1 MIENRISDR
10 AKILLIDEDTSISY
24 LIRRAMEK
32 ENYKI
37 YIAGSGKQGME
48 MSTGVCPDL
57 ILMDNKFSDM
67 EGITLI
73 QWFREWTDCPII
85 ILSERSSYLDKVEA
99 LYAGADDYMVKE
111 VPSGAKE
118 QALSSYTVAYDRQSS
133 ENTTINI
140 CGTQELSQDEI
151 TAMHSSTTDPGELAK
166 LYDKVF
172 KDTVITC
179 TVTFTDGTSQKR
191 QIGIGGAVM
200 TYEELGTQTDEPVES
215 PEDPS
220 QKQAFLKLQIK

>member
-99 LYAGADDYMVKE
+99 LYAGADDYMVKPFHE
-111 VPSGAKE
+111 K
-118 QALSSYTVAYDRQSS
+118 
-133 ENTTINI
+133 
-140 CGTQELSQDEI
+140 
-151 TAMHSSTTDPGELAK
+151 ELAARIFSAYK
-166 LYDKVF
+166 KTGFAWRNGGSFFTGGIPDHRKSCVKFWYGCNISDAFGKNMGTICRAKQQDSSCQYDEYPEKNRKFSFRTGVYYNGPAGRIP
-172 KDTVITC
+172 DV
-179 TVTFTDGTSQKR
+179 G
-191 QIGIGGAVM
+191 
-200 TYEELGTQTDEPVES
+200 ES
-215 PEDPS
+215 G
-220 QKQAFLKLQIK
+220 

>member
-1 MIENRISDR
+1 MDKHEFEQFVTEHGKD
-10 AKILLIDEDTSISY
+10 IL
-24 LIRRAMEK
+24 RFCRM
-32 ENYKI
+32 N
-37 YIAGSGKQGME
+37 AGS
-48 MSTGVCPDL
+48 T
-57 ILMDNKFSDM
+57 
-67 EGITLI
+67 
-73 QWFREWTDCPII
+73 
-85 ILSERSSYLDKVEA
+85 ERGNE
-99 LYAGADDYMVKE
+99 LYQDTMV
-111 VPSGAKE
+111 
-118 QALSSYTVAYDRQSS
+118 
-133 ENTTINI
+133 
-140 CGTQELSQDEI
+140 I

-179 TVTFTDGTSQKR
+179 TVTFNDGTSQKR